1 LISKRIE
8 TGSKKDEKRIE
19 ALIKK
24 SKEIDKQISP
34 LIKKTQNIFNRY
46 WGEVMRTG
54 IEESYF
60 AYQVDRF
67 ACIYM
72 SKLSEL
78 LAMSPRTYF
87 RSNKRPLPHEM

>member
-8 TGSKKDEKRIE
+8 TGNQKNEKKIE

-24 SKEIDKQISP
+24 SMAIDKQISP
-34 LIKKTQNIFNRY
+34 MITKTQNIYNKY
-46 WGEVMRTG
+46 WGEVMRVG

-72 SKLSEL
+72 AKLSDL
-78 LAMSPRTYF
+78 LHMSPRTYF
-87 RSNKRPLPHEM
+87 RSHKRLLPHEL